1 VDAIPVELRWEDD
14 LPVLLTPRLVLRI
27 AREDE
32 GAKAHA
38 YVVRNRAYMRPW
50 EPSRAE
56 WCFELPYWEQ
66 TVGLERDRARL
77 GSSFRL
83 RVLRCEDVSAYIG
96 AVSLRD
102 VEHGVNHSCQLGYSM
117 DERHQGQGYMR
128 EAVAAAISFAFGELD
143 LMRIEA
149 TYMPRNE
156 RSERLLKEFGF
167 EREGLLRNMLMVDG
181 KWEDHVVCSLL
192 NPNWVGTW
200 REDD

>member
-1 VDAIPVELRWEDD
+1 VDTIPVELGWEDE

-32 GAKAHA
+32 GAKAHEF
-38 YVVRNRAYMRPW
+38 VVRNRVYMRPW
-50 EPSRAE
+50 EPTRKE
-56 WCFELPYWEQ
+56 WFYELEYWQ
-66 TVGLERDRARL
+66 GAVGLERERALL
-77 GSSFRL
+77 GTAYRF
-83 RVLRCEDVSAYIG
+83 RVLRCEDDSRFIG

-102 VEHGVNHSCQLGYSM
+102 VQHGQNHSCQLGYSL
-117 DERHQGQGYMR
+117 DEKHQGQGYMR

-156 RSERLLKEFGF
+156 RSERLLTDLGF

-181 KWEDHVVCSLL
+181 KWEDHVICSLL
-192 NPNWVGTW
+192 NPQWAGTW